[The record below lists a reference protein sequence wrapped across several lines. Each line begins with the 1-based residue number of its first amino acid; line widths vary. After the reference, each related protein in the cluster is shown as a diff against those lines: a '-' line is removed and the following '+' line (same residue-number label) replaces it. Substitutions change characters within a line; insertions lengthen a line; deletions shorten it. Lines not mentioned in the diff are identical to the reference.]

1 MQDCSL
7 CSAGSG
13 GRGEEPGDLQQVL
26 VLGEFNHQT
35 GCYFNSKAQ
44 G

>member
-1 MQDCSL
+1 MQDCL
-7 CSAGSG
+7 RCSA
-13 GRGEEPGDLQQVL
+13 GRGEEPGDLQWVL
-26 VLGEFNHQT
+26 VLDEFNHQA